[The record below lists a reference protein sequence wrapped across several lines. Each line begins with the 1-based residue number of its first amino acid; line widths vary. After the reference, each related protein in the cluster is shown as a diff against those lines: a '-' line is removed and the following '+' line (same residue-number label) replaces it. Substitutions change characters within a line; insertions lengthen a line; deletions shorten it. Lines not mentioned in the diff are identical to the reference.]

1 MEDRKIVELY
11 FARSDQAVAETERKY
26 GAYCRSIARGILQSE
41 PDAEECVSDAY
52 LAAWNSIP
60 PQEPRSLAAY
70 VGKLTRH
77 KAIDRLRELRS
88 RKRGGDSVTLALEE
102 LDECIPGHSS
112 VEEETLRRELEEAL
126 RRFLAGLDRTDRTV
140 FLLRYWYLCPV
151 AEIAER
157 LGYTQ
162 GKVKTRL
169 FRTRRKLRDYL
180 EKEAFV

>member
-1 MEDRKIVELY
+1 MEDRKIVNLY

-26 GAYCRSIARGILQSE
+26 GGYCRAIARNILGSE

-60 PQEPRSLAAY
+60 PQNPQSLAAY
-70 VGKLTRH
+70 VGKLTRR
-77 KAIDRLRELRS
+77 KAIDRLRETRS
-88 RKRGGDSVTLALEE
+88 LKRGGDAVTLALEE
-102 LDECIPGHSS
+102 LDECIPGHTS
-112 VEEETLRRELEEAL
+112 VEDEVLQRELGAAI

-151 AEIAER
+151 AEIAAR

-169 FRTRRKLRDYL
+169 FRTRKKLRDYL

>member
-1 MEDRKIVELY
+1 MEDRQIVDLY
-11 FARSDQAVAETERKY
+11 FARSDQAVAETEAKY
-26 GAYCRSIARGILQSE
+26 GAYCRAIARNVLGSE

-60 PQEPRSLAAY
+60 PQNPQSLAAY

-77 KAIDRLRELRS
+77 KAIDRLRETRS
-88 RKRGGDSVTLALEE
+88 LKRGGDAVTLALEE
-102 LDECIPGHSS
+102 LDECIPGHTS
-112 VEEETLRRELEEAL
+112 VEDEVLRRELGGAI
-126 RRFLAGLDRTDRTV
+126 RRFLAGLERTDRTV

-151 AEIAER
+151 AEIAAR
-157 LGYTQ
+157 LGYTR

-169 FRTRRKLRDYL
+169 FRTRKKLRDYL

>member
-1 MEDRKIVELY
+1 MEDRKIVDLY
-11 FARSDQAVAETERKY
+11 FARSDQAVAETEQKY
-26 GAYCRSIARGILQSE
+26 GAYCRSIARNILGSE
-41 PDAEECVSDAY
+41 SDAEECVSDAY

-60 PQEPRSLAAY
+60 PQNPESLAAY
-70 VGKLTRH
+70 VGRLTRH
-77 KAIDRLRELRS
+77 KAIDRLRELKS
-88 RKRGGDSVTLALEE
+88 RKRGGGAVTLALEE
-102 LDECIPGHSS
+102 LDECVPAKTA
-112 VEEETLRRELEEAL
+112 VEDEIARQELGEAV
-126 RRFLAGLDRTDRTV
+126 RCFLAGLDRTDRTV

-169 FRTRRKLRDYL
+169 FRTRKKLRDYL

>member
-1 MEDRKIVELY
+1 MEDRKIVDLY

-26 GAYCRSIARGILQSE
+26 GAYCRSIARNVLGSE

-60 PQEPRSLAAY
+60 PQKPQSLAAY
-70 VGKLTRH
+70 VGKLTRR
-77 KAIDRLRELRS
+77 KAIDRLRETRS
-88 RKRGGDSVTLALEE
+88 LKRGGGAVTLALEE
-102 LDECIPGHSS
+102 LDECIPAGTG
-112 VEEETLRRELEEAL
+112 VEEAVVRRELGEAL
-126 RRFLAGLDRTDRTV
+126 RRFLAGLDRTDRTL

-151 AEIAER
+151 AEIASR

-169 FRTRRKLRDYL
+169 FRTRKKLREFL